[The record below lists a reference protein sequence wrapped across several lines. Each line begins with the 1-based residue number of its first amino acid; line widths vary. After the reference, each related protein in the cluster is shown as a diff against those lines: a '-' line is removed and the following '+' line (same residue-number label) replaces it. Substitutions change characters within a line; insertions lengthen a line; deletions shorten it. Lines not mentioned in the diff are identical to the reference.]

1 MAKNKKVLPLTA
13 EDIEKYLAGTAVNN
27 HEVERKLLEDGYASE
42 AFEGFEALKSYKVNE
57 KAAMIDL
64 KNRLDERIKKKQEN
78 RLLGWRNISI
88 AASVIAV
95 LGASIFYFSSIKTK
109 EIEVLAKNAEPQ
121 LKDTIKFEKPFE
133 IDLEQKKNHFSIAKA
148 KQPVLSETISYDTED
163 IDFEPSSPVAVLSET
178 NESNVYD
185 KISEKEEIKVASAPI
200 APIPSASQ
208 DKAILAKKPL
218 NVLTGKVVDADNQP
232 VPGAIIAVKGSET
245 VTQTDIDGNFSLPES
260 TKGETIEVKS
270 IGYQTQSVVV
280 SGPVTYMI
288 KLSEDVD
295 ALSEIVVTGNTKA
308 KDRLQTLQL
317 EEPKPKMGWSNFDDM
332 LLANIRKTGGVTT
345 LNFENPVMVTVV
357 VEPSGKVSKVQIKA
371 EDMSKEE
378 AEKLAKTIE
387 KDTKWFP
394 ARRKGKKIRKEVSRE
409 VKVN

>member
-13 EDIEKYLAGTAVNN
+13 EDIKKYLAGTAVNK
-27 HEVERKLLEDGYASE
+27 HVVERKLLEDGYASE
-42 AFEGFEALKSYKVNE
+42 AFEGFEALKSDKVNE

-78 RLLGWRNISI
+78 RFLGWRNISI

-95 LGASIFYFSSIKTK
+95 LGVSIFYFSSIKTK

-121 LKDTIKFEKPFE
+121 LKDTVINNQKNDE
-133 IDLEQKKNHFSIAKA
+133 ISFQKKPDIQIYKSKKATSGDTMRVIADPWFAPTLPEITK
-148 KQPVLSETISYDTED
+148 TEENSQNG
-163 IDFEPSSPVAVLSET
+163 IV
-178 NESNVYD
+178 
-185 KISEKEEIKVASAPI
+185 EKEEIKVSSASALP
-200 APIPSASQ
+200 APAMQQ
-208 DKAILAKKPL
+208 DKAMLAKKPL